1 MWNFIREQL
10 LEKLLGWLFGGS
22 TTKKGE
28 DRTEVIGSS
37 QRSPYFQ
44 LLEEN
49 KSAKENGNYKK
60 AVSYALEA
68 IPHFKEVEGKE
79 DIQVIWPIVEVSKFL
94 PMFREGKAELERVKE
109 IVKSNPDFGEN
120 WAKEIDHAIEV
131 AEILHKIIEFLREN
145 PGFPQ
150 SDLWKEFDVDGRKWA
165 SRMETAEKVGVIK
178 RERNGEIKLY
188 ANGKVS
194 FKR

>member
-1 MWNFIREQL
+1 MWNFIWEQL

-22 TTKKGE
+22 TAEKGG
-28 DRTEVIGSS
+28 DKTEVVGSS

-44 LLEEN
+44 LLEKN
-49 KSAKENGNYKK
+49 KSAKESGNYKN

-68 IPHFKEVEGKE
+68 IPHFKEVEDKE

-120 WAKEIDHAIEV
+120 WVREIAHAIDV

-165 SRMETAEKVGVIK
+165 PRMESAEKVGVIK
-178 RERNGEIKLY
+178 RERDGEIKLY
-188 ANGKVS
+188 AKGKVS
-194 FKR
+194 LRQ